1 MTTNRGTIDD
11 AAESLGPGIESSA
24 VPVAVGECLGDHG
37 KESNATGWIAS
48 EELET
53 VEVERNPLREDAQR
67 ANRAANSLASARIN
81 VRLLWIAL
89 IVSLCAH
96 CVVPAYIVTAMAHPE
111 KVALMDGTQSLI
123 ITPLVPVEQSR
134 EILETISYWAAK
146 SFLDRGPQG
155 FDAADTMER
164 VFLPAASEKAK
175 AEFKVVA
182 AEFARK
188 SIHQKLEIARID
200 LQPLNDG
207 VILSR
212 VVGQILTQ
220 AQVGDEQV
228 NQPQPITL
236 NLKLVRNPYLGRNQR
251 YPYAVTDYAFGQPE
265 RLTTLTRD
273 QNK

>member
-1 MTTNRGTIDD
+1 
-11 AAESLGPGIESSA
+11 
-24 VPVAVGECLGDHG
+24 
-37 KESNATGWIAS
+37 
-48 EELET
+48 
-53 VEVERNPLREDAQR
+53 
-67 ANRAANSLASARIN
+67 
-81 VRLLWIAL
+81 
-89 IVSLCAH
+89 
-96 CVVPAYIVTAMAHPE
+96 MAHPE

-155 FDAADTMER
+155 FDAADTMDR

-175 AEFKVVA
+175 AEFKLVA
-182 AEFARK
+182 EEFAK
-188 SIHQKLEIARID
+188 KNIHQKLEIARID
-200 LQPLNDG
+200 LQRLGEG

-265 RLTTLTRD
+265 QLTTLTREH
-273 QNK
+273 NR

>member
-1 MTTNRGTIDD
+1 MSEGMTGKTK
-11 AAESLGPGIESSA
+11 ESLGPEIESGGL
-24 VPVAVGECLGDHG
+24 PIAVGQSLDQLGSELNHS
-37 KESNATGWIAS
+37 EWIAPG
-48 EELET
+48 ELEE
-53 VEVERNPLREDAQR
+53 VEVERNPPREDAQR
-67 ANRAANSLASARIN
+67 VNRAANSLASARIT

-89 IVSLCAH
+89 TLSLCAH
-96 CVVPAYIVTAMAHPE
+96 CIVPAYIVTAMAHPE

-123 ITPLVPVEQSR
+123 IAPLIPVEQSR

-155 FDAADTMER
+155 FDAADTMDR
-164 VFLPAASEKAK
+164 VFLPAASERAK

-182 AEFARK
+182 EEFAKK

-200 LQPLNDG
+200 LQRLNDG

-220 AQVGDEQV
+220 AQVGDERV

-251 YPYAVTDYAFGQPE
+251 YPYAVMDYAFGQPE
-265 RLTTLTRD
+265 QLTTLTRD